1 MNKKQIIIGSVL
13 CLIASMSWGAMF
25 PVAQVAL
32 QKIDPFYFSFI
43 RYAVVAVILS
53 AILWVKEGLA
63 AFRLEGKG
71 KALVF
76 YGTMAFTVYNM
87 FIFSGQYL
95 MGDTGTITASLIE
108 VLMPMISIL
117 YVWITAKAKPPRYT
131 IVSMILCLAGA
142 LLVITN
148 GKLAFFAMAGK
159 SLFPLLLIFIGVT
172 GWVLY
177 SMGGSRFKDWSVLR
191 YSTLTCLLGSL
202 VSLAIVSFAT
212 LLGLLPAPSIETL
225 SSVKWEMAFMITLP
239 GIVALLSWN
248 AGLKMLTP
256 LNGILYINFVPI
268 TTLIIMAFQGYH
280 VSMFEI
286 YGTLLVIFAIVRNNL
301 VQRKRHKERQEPA
314 ERKARIHGAAS
325 SPATGKAQTNRS
337 VL

>member
-1 MNKKQIIIGSVL
+1 MNKKQVILGSAL

-32 QKIDPFYFSFI
+32 HKIDPFYFSFI
-43 RYAVVAVILS
+43 RYAVVAAILS
-53 AILWVKEGLA
+53 AILWMKEGKA

-71 KALVF
+71 KALLF

-87 FIFSGQYL
+87 FVFSGQHL

-117 YVWITAKAKPPRYT
+117 FVWITAKAKPPGYT
-131 IVSMILCLAGA
+131 MVSMALCLAGA
-142 LLVITN
+142 ILVITN
-148 GKLAFFAMAGK
+148 GKLTFFTMAGK

-202 VSLAIVSFAT
+202 VSLVIVSIAT
-212 LLGLLPAPSIETL
+212 MLGLLPAPSLQTL
-225 SSVKWEMAFMITLP
+225 GSVKWEMAFMITLP

-286 YGTLLVIFAIVRNNL
+286 FGTLLVIFAIVRNNL
-301 VQRKRHKERQEPA
+301 VQRKGQKEQQIPSKRNA
-314 ERKARIHGAAS
+314 SIKAAAS
-325 SPATGKAQTNRS
+325 QPAGTKVQTS
-337 VL
+337 KSL

>member
-1 MNKKQIIIGSVL
+1 MNKKQVIIGSAL

-43 RYAVVAVILS
+43 RYAVVAALLA
-53 AILWVKEGLA
+53 AILWVKEGKT

-76 YGTMAFTVYNM
+76 YGTMAFAVYNM
-87 FIFSGQYL
+87 LIFSGQYL

-131 IVSMILCLAGA
+131 MISMILCLVGA

-148 GKLAFFAMAGK
+148 GKMAFFAMAGK
-159 SLFPLLLIFIGVT
+159 SLFPLLLIFIAVT

-202 VSLAIVSFAT
+202 VSLIIVAFAT
-212 LLGLLPAPSIETL
+212 LLGLLPVPSVETL
-225 SSVKWEMAFMITLP
+225 GAIKWEMAFMITLP

-248 AGLKMLTP
+248 TGLKMLTP

-268 TTLIIMAFQGYH
+268 TTLVIMAFQGYQ
-280 VSMFEI
+280 VSIFEI
-286 YGTLLVIFAIVRNNL
+286 CGTLLVIFAIVRNNL
-301 VQRKRHKERQEPA
+301 VQRKEQRAPGRTA
-314 ERKARIHGAAS
+314 SWSARSSGA
-325 SPATGKAQTNRS
+325 SPQPTVGNIRTR
-337 VL
+337 

>member
-1 MNKKQIIIGSVL
+1 MNKKQVIMGSAL

-53 AILWVKEGLA
+53 AILWVKEGRA
-63 AFRLEGKG
+63 AFRLEGRG
-71 KALVF
+71 KALLF
-76 YGTMAFTVYNM
+76 YGAMAFTVYNM

-108 VLMPMISIL
+108 VLMPMISVL
-117 YVWITAKAKPPRYT
+117 YVWITAKDKPPGYT

-142 LLVITN
+142 MLVITN
-148 GKLAFFAMAGK
+148 GKLTFFAMAGQ

-202 VSLAIVSFAT
+202 VSLIIVAFAT
-212 LLGLLPAPSIETL
+212 LLGLLPAPSMETL
-225 SSVKWEMAFMITLP
+225 VSIKWEMSFMITLP

-280 VSMFEI
+280 VSIFEI
-286 YGTLLVIFAIVRNNL
+286 CGTLLVIFAIVRNNL
-301 VQRKRHKERQEPA
+301 VQRKKQRAPGRTA
-314 ERKARIHGAAS
+314 
-325 SPATGKAQTNRS
+325 NRS
-337 VL
+337 AARSGAGSQPAVGNMRTR